1 MKSSK
6 NIVFL
11 GMMGSG
17 KTTIGFLISRKL
29 KLDFFDIDNHIE
41 NNFGMNISKIFK
53 DKGEKF
59 FKEYEE
65 KITLNILKKK
75 EIVVALGGGAFLNKN
90 IRNEVLKNHFSFWLK
105 LDNDILIKR
114 IKNSSKR
121 PIAFKS
127 TKEELVNLIKKRS
140 SIYSKALYKIDCK
153 NLTKDE
159 VVGLVLKF
167 YESTKIKNKN

>member
-17 KTTIGFLISRKL
+17 KTSIGFLISRKL

-41 NNFGMNISKIFK
+41 NNLGMKISKIFK

-59 FKEYEE
+59 FRQYEE

-105 LDNDILIKR
+105 LDNNILIKR
-114 IKNSSKR
+114 IKNSAKR
-121 PIAFKS
+121 PLAYNTSDIELKNMI
-127 TKEELVNLIKKRS
+127 KERS
-140 SIYSKALYKIDCK
+140 KIYSQALYKINCNTLNKTEIIDK
-153 NLTKDE
+153 VINI
-159 VVGLVLKF
+159 
-167 YESTKIKNKN
+167 YEAN